1 MKARLLQDNGE
12 LKLLICTGR
21 IVTIAQEDAYEFL
34 LNFDKT
40 SYYAG
45 RGKWDYEDVTMENFQ
60 GDTIAI
66 VDDEGAL
73 HVLDAGKYREIIQPG
88 PTKLLTVTEYAEKH
102 GKQVSIIRRF
112 CRDNRIPGAINRGNA
127 WFIPEDAPYPP
138 DGRSRKK

>member
-1 MKARLLQDNGE
+1 MKARLLHDNGE
-12 LKLLICTGR
+12 LKLLVCNGR
-21 IVTIAQEDAYEFL
+21 IVTVAPEDAYDFL
-34 LNFDKT
+34 MNFDKA

-73 HVLDAGKYREIIQPG
+73 CVLDAGKYREIIQPG
-88 PTKLLTVTEYAEKH
+88 TAKLLTVTEYAEKH

-112 CRDNRIPGAINRGNA
+112 CRDNRIPGAVNKGNA

-138 DGRSRKK
+138 DTRGRKK